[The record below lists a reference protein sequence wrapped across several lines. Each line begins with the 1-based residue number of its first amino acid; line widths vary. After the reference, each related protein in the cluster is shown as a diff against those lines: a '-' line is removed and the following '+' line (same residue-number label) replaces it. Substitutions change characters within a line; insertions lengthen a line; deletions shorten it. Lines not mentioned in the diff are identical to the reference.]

1 MKISHLQE
9 NLTPASA
16 PSAPTPGPKFGRSD
30 EMLESGASTTTA
42 GVMSIGTP
50 TNMGVQRR
58 SKKGSDLL
66 KGIKTSEK
74 YANSRKA
81 GISEDAINEDDLS
94 EEQLQAK
101 QKQKE
106 LFNRSKDREIGKKP
120 MSREIMAKEEEYKG
134 SAGAQAIQQANPDK
148 ITDVNKIRAG
158 DTINL
163 PGVGEYK
170 IKKGDALDRI
180 ARDNLP
186 STAPQ
191 TQTQPPQVQKTQ
203 PPVAV
208 QKTEPPVQKTEPP
221 VQKTEPPVQKAEPV
235 ASPGTA
241 NAATAP
247 APDTSKSFTPPA
259 TRSKGAL
266 DYVKDFGKASASLGD
281 NIIDTGTGVLDQL
294 AYGPARAYHGIK
306 NQITG
311 KGTPDDAAYKA
322 YADTRSP
329 KQMLGRAFGIQNDP
343 AYNNEISR
351 QATDTLGAVVQPIK
365 AGVTKVGN
373 DLTGVPEPD
382 IDNMLNYLPVVGKNP
397 IARGTRNALS
407 KGFDKATT
415 AVRGVDPA
423 GVPVPPKV
431 QPYKPSNKTPINR
444 DIDPPMNNPAVW
456 KNNRSPNQP
465 ATSAPPTKTG
475 PTDLKS
481 VDPSWSA
488 PAAKSK
494 RPNYNQNNRRSI
506 DAGDFYPEGYVNKLT
521 NEYEQILE
529 SIVDEESK
537 GLWANIHAK
546 QNRIKHGSGEKMRK
560 PGSKGAPTADALRK
574 SAK

>member
-203 PPVAV
+203 PPVA
-208 QKTEPPVQKTEPP
+208 

-465 ATSAPPTKTG
+465 AT
-475 PTDLKS
+475 
-481 VDPSWSA
+481 
-488 PAAKSK
+488 KSK